1 MENAFK
7 YETNYYKE
15 IYNINNLYTKLNNE
29 LNTFYININQEDT
42 EKNIWKKITQTWKN
56 SIEEI
61 VFKYFYKN
69 ADETINNINENIIK
83 KGQKEK
89 GKENYEAKKGRAKR
103 YEYNKR
109 RR

>member
-7 YETNYYKE
+7 YKTNYNKE
-15 IYNINNLYTKLNNE
+15 IYNINNLYKKLNNE
-29 LNTFYININQEDT
+29 LNTFYININQEDA
-42 EKNIWKKITQTWKN
+42 EKNIWKKIIQTWKN

-69 ADETINNINENIIK
+69 ADINENIIK

-89 GKENYEAKKGRAKR
+89 GKENDEAKKRKSKKLWI
-103 YEYNKR
+103 YLKKKIK
-109 RR
+109 